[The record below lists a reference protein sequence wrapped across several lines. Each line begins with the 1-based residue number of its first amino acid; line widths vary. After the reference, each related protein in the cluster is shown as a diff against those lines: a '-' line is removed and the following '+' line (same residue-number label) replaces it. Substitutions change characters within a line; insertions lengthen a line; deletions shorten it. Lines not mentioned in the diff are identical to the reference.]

1 MKVNGTA
8 VMSAIKI
15 KKSPQTKKRSE
26 KKVAKKKVAKK
37 KVAKKKVAKRKVAKR
52 KVAKKKV
59 AKRKVAKK
67 KVANVSKEKK
77 QKPTPPYK
85 KLLKLIHHF
94 VNDAECSKDLFSMVI
109 PSIKKHDEKTV
120 EQIHKTMA
128 LLKKDAKSNGP
139 GRTRVI
145 RHARTIAK
153 HAKKLTRSSTMFKN
167 NSLVGLVSRF
177 DEYIAALL
185 TCAYRQNPERST
197 SSDKSL
203 TYDELL
209 TLDSLDNVVDL
220 FIHKEIDN
228 LLRESHETQLK
239 TIESEF
245 KTGIVEKFTEYPAFL
260 EIMERRNLLVH
271 AGGVISKYYIN
282 RCKKIGYISDSSPK
296 EGEVLE
302 VTEDYFMASAL
313 CLTELAVRLGF
324 ALAFR
329 IFPDKAKNIHEYYLS
344 DIGFPILTDEQWE
357 LSLRLFNFALSWPDK
372 FIPEDSWVRYYSLN
386 AAVALNNLNRHD
398 EAIALIDKYDWS
410 TQGPLFLLPISVLR
424 HSWKKAEHIMSDL
437 GKDEPFDE
445 DNYRTWPIFKEFR
458 ETQEFRRAYKKVY
471 GKRFVTRLSKE
482 ESATLKKASTT
493 RK

>member
-1 MKVNGTA
+1 
-8 VMSAIKI
+8 MSAIKI
-15 KKSPQTKKRSE
+15 KKSPETKNVSK

-37 KVAKKKVAKRKVAKR
+37 KVAKKKVAKK

-59 AKRKVAKK
+59 AKKK
-67 KVANVSKEKK
+67 SSKEKK

-85 KLLKLIHHF
+85 KLLNIIHHF

-109 PSIKKHDEKTV
+109 PSIKKHDEKTMA
-120 EQIHKTMA
+120 QINKTME
-128 LLKKDAKSNGP
+128 LLKKDVKSNGP
-139 GRTRVI
+139 ERTRVI

-153 HAKKLTRSSTMFKN
+153 HAKKLTRSSTMFKS

-197 SSDKSL
+197 SADKSL

-209 TLDSLDNVVDL
+209 TLNSLENVVDL

-245 KTGIVEKFTEYPAFL
+245 KTGVVEKFKEYPDFL

-282 RCKKIGYISDSSPK
+282 RCKKIGYKSDSSLK

-302 VTEDYFMASAL
+302 VTEDYFMESVL

-329 IFPDKAKNIHEYYLS
+329 IFPDKVDDIHTYYLGE
-344 DIGFPILTDEQWE
+344 IGFPILMDEQWD

-372 FIPEDSWVRYYSLN
+372 FIPEEVWVRYYSLN
-386 AAVALNNLNRHD
+386 AAVTLNNLKRHD
-398 EAIALIDKYDWS
+398 EAVALIDKYDWS

-424 HSWKKAEHIMSDL
+424 HRWKEAEHIMSGL
-437 GKDEPFDE
+437 GKEEPFDE
-445 DNYRTWPIFKEFR
+445 DSYRTWPIFKEFR
-458 ETQEFRRAYKKVY
+458 ETKEFRRAYKNIY

-482 ESATLKKASTT
+482 ESEMLKKAST
-493 RK
+493 RKKK